1 MASRLVIKL
10 FPEILVKSRHLR
22 RSLTKNLASNIRNL
36 SRDLEVKVAV
46 KELWDQLDIRMTDD
60 SVSDVES
67 MIERLSNMP
76 GIDKIERIQRY
87 RFDGPESIIQ
97 EVIEHNAD
105 KIAGKSFRVNVK
117 RKGTHNFKSYEL
129 EQLLGGHL
137 LQAVASSRVDL
148 HTPEVTVDVHINQN
162 QADMVSEV
170 IQGIGGFP
178 MGTQGQVLSLLS
190 GGFDSSVSSYM
201 SMKRGFKTH
210 FCFFNLGGIN
220 HEIGVKQLADFLWRK
235 YSYSHRVKFI
245 NVPFEPV
252 VAEIL
257 KSIDHTHMGVIL
269 KRLMMRAANQISE
282 KINAKAVVTG
292 ESLAQVSSQTL
303 PNLNLI
309 DQVSDQLIIRP
320 LIVSDKQDI
329 IAMARKIGTESFAL
343 SMPEYC
349 AVISDRPT
357 SNAKLSK
364 IVAEEDKF
372 DYSVLDEAV
381 NQATV
386 EPIDNVLA
394 ANITPFETQEVKTP
408 AKSDVILDIRHSEN
422 EHPLPFI
429 HNKVIRLPFY
439 KLDKTL
445 ADSDASQRFLL
456 YCERG
461 VMSHMQA
468 AQLQSKGFQN
478 VMVLKTF

>member
-10 FPEILVKSRHLR
+10 FPEILVKSRNLR

-36 SRDLEVKVAV
+36 SRDLEIKVAV
-46 KELWDQLDIRMTDD
+46 KELWDQLDVRMTND
-60 SVSDVES
+60 SEQEVEK
-67 MIERLSNMP
+67 MVERLSNMP
-76 GIDKIERIQRY
+76 GIDKIELIQRY
-87 RFDGPESIIQ
+87 PFSSPESIIP
-97 EVIEHNAD
+97 EVIAHNAA
-105 KIAGKSFRVNVK
+105 KITNHSFRVNVK
-117 RKGTHNFKSYEL
+117 RKGNHDFKSYEL

-137 LQAVASSRVDL
+137 LHAVSSASVDL
-148 HTPEVTVDVHINQN
+148 HNPDVTVDVHINQD

-190 GGFDSSVSSYM
+190 GGFDSGVSSYM

-210 FCFFNLGGIN
+210 FCFFNLGGAN

-257 KSIDHTHMGVIL
+257 STIDHTHMGVIL
-269 KRLMMRAANQISE
+269 KRLMIRAADQIAQSL
-282 KINAKAVVTG
+282 KASALVTG

-309 DQVSDQLIIRP
+309 DQVSEQLIIRP
-320 LIVSDKQDI
+320 LIVSDKQEI
-329 IAMARKIGTESFAL
+329 IATAKRIGTESFAL

-357 SNAKLSK
+357 SNAKSQK
-364 IVAEEDKF
+364 IEAEEQKF
-372 DYSVLDEAV
+372 NFAVLDQAIAEA
-381 NQATV
+381 TI
-386 EPIDNVLA
+386 EPIDKILDA
-394 ANITPFETQEVKTP
+394 IETPFQTKEVSTP
-408 AKSDVILDIRHSEN
+408 AKTDVILDIRHSEN
-422 EHPLPFI
+422 EKPLPFT
-429 HNKVIRLPFY
+429 HNQVIRVPFY
-439 KLDKTL
+439 KVDKTL
-445 ADSDASQRFLL
+445 DKADDEQRFLL

-468 AQLQSKGFQN
+468 AQLQSKGYQN
-478 VMVLKTF
+478 VMVLKAS

>member
-10 FPEILVKSRHLR
+10 FPEILVKSRNLR

-36 SRDLEVKVAV
+36 SRDLDVKVAV
-46 KELWDQLDIRMTDD
+46 KELWDQLDVRMTND
-60 SVSDVES
+60 STDDVES
-67 MIERLSNMP
+67 MVERLSNMP

-87 RFDGPESIIQ
+87 PFSGPESIVS
-97 EVIEHNAD
+97 EVIEHNVD
-105 KIAGKSFRVNVK
+105 KISGKSFRVNVK
-117 RKGTHNFKSYEL
+117 RKGTHDFKSFEL
-129 EQLLGGHL
+129 EQFLGGNL
-137 LQAVASSRVDL
+137 LQSVPSSRVDL
-148 HTPEVTVDVHINQN
+148 HNPDVTVDVHINQD

-190 GGFDSSVSSYM
+190 GGFDSGVSSYM

-210 FCFFNLGGIN
+210 FCFFNLGGVN

-235 YSYSHRVKFI
+235 YSFSHRVKFI

-257 KSIDHTHMGVIL
+257 KSVDHTHMGVIL
-269 KRLMMRAANQISE
+269 KRLMIQAANQISE
-282 KINAKAVVTG
+282 SLKAKALVTG

-309 DQVSDQLIIRP
+309 DSVSEQLIIRP
-320 LIVSDKQDI
+320 LIVSDKQEI
-329 IAMARKIGTESFAL
+329 IATAKRIGTESFAL

-364 IVAEEDKF
+364 IRAEEEKF
-372 DYSVLDEAV
+372 DYAVLEEAIKA
-381 NQATV
+381 ATI
-386 EPIDNVLA
+386 EPIDRILEAVD
-394 ANITPFETQEVKTP
+394 TPFETQEIKTP

-422 EHPLPFI
+422 EKPLPFT
-429 HNKVIRLPFY
+429 HNQVIRVPFY
-439 KLDKTL
+439 KVDKTL
-445 ADSDASQRFLL
+445 EAADESQRFLL

-478 VMVLKTF
+478 VMVLKAS

>member
-10 FPEILVKSRHLR
+10 FPEILVKSRNLR

-36 SRDLEVKVAV
+36 SRDLDTKVAV
-46 KELWDQLDIRMTDD
+46 KELWDQLDVRMTHD
-60 SVSDVES
+60 SPDEVEV
-67 MIERLSNMP
+67 MVERLSHMP

-87 RFDGPESIIQ
+87 PFTSPDSIVQ
-97 EVIEHNAD
+97 QVIEHNAG
-105 KIAGKSFRVNVK
+105 KICGKSFRVNVK
-117 RKGTHNFKSYEL
+117 RKGNHNFKSFEL

-137 LQAVASSRVDL
+137 LHAVPSSHVDL
-148 HTPEVTVDVHINQN
+148 HSPDVTVDVHINQD

-178 MGTQGQVLSLLS
+178 MGTQGQVISLLS
-190 GGFDSSVSSYM
+190 GGFDSGVSSYM

-210 FCFFNLGGIN
+210 FLFFNLGGVN
-220 HEIGVKQLADFLWRK
+220 HEIGVKQVADFLWRK

-257 KSIDHTHMGVIL
+257 QSIDHTHMGVIL
-269 KRLMMRAANQISE
+269 KRLMIRAANQISE
-282 KINAKAVVTG
+282 QLKCKALVTG

-309 DQVSDQLIIRP
+309 DQVSEQLIIRP

-329 IAMARKIGTESFAL
+329 IATAKHIGTETFAL

-357 SNAKLSK
+357 SNAKKSK
-364 IVAEEDKF
+364 IETEEAKF
-372 DYSVLDEAV
+372 DFSVLDTAIANARIDAIDKVLEAI
-381 NQATV
+381 
-386 EPIDNVLA
+386 E
-394 ANITPFETQEVKTP
+394 TPFETQEVKTP

-422 EHPLPFI
+422 EKPLPFT
-429 HNKVIRLPFY
+429 HNQVIRVPFY
-439 KLDKTL
+439 KVDKTL
-445 ADSDASQRFLL
+445 ATADENQRFLL

-468 AQLQSKGFQN
+468 AQLQSKGYQN
-478 VMVLKTF
+478 VMVLKAS